1 MLQIDSNV
9 AGIVITALMFL
20 LVGAIVGSVVFAGH
34 RAREMRYQT
43 IRLALEKG
51 QPLPPELLRDAERH
65 GRLRHGRND
74 LQRGVIMLFLG
85 MGLSGFLYLSHRRIW
100 GAGFILIALG
110 FGYLVSHLV
119 GGGGGRESPP
129 AP

>member
-9 AGIVITALMFL
+9 AGVVITAFMFV
-20 LVGAIVGSVVFAGH
+20 LVGAIVGFVVFAGH

-65 GRLRHGRND
+65 GRSRHARND

-85 MGLSGFLYLSHRRIW
+85 LGVSGFLFLSHRRIW
-100 GAGFILIALG
+100 GAGFILVALG
-110 FGYLVSHLV
+110 LGYLASHLV
-119 GGGGGRESPP
+119 GGEGRERPP

>member
-1 MLQIDSNV
+1 MLQIDDNV
-9 AGIVITALMFL
+9 AAVLVSSTMFL
-20 LVGAIVGSVVFAGH
+20 LVSVVVGFTLFARH

-51 QPLPPELLRDAERH
+51 QPLPPELLREVRRRS
-65 GRLRHGRND
+65 GRSD

-85 MGLSGFLYLSHRRIW
+85 LGISAFLYVSHRHVW

-110 FGYLVSHLV
+110 LGYLASHLV
-119 GGGGGRESPP
+119 GGSGRREIPP